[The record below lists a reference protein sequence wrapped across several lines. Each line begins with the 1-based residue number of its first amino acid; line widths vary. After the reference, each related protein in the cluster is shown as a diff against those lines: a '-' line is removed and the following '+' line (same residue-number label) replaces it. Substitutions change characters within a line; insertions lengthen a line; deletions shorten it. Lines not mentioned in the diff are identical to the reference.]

1 MEQLGDFLRSKRG
14 NDKKASLIR
23 NYILDK
29 HGYEADVQEFKKK
42 LIIRVSSSVK
52 ANNLQLD
59 WNNLQGILGD
69 DTDKEIHI
77 KVELEG

>member
-1 MEQLGDFLRSKRG
+1 MEQLGDFLRNKRK
-14 NDKKASLIR
+14 DDEKASLIR

-42 LIIRVSSSVK
+42 LIIRVGSSVQ

-59 WNNLQGILGD
+59 WNNLQAILGD